1 MVSALLPSAARTP
14 APAAPS
20 ASISGPPALGATAEE
35 QHQLKQAAEQF
46 EAILLAH
53 WWQQMRTSGLGSD
66 ADSDPTY
73 SAINATGMEAV
84 TMAMARSGG
93 IGIARMLVHAL
104 EPAVGRAAGGG
115 ADNGQPRAEQR
126 DTRAAVAAL
135 KSAAATPITPVKA
148 EILSERQ

>member
-1 MVSALLPSAARTP
+1 
-14 APAAPS
+14 
-20 ASISGPPALGATAEE
+20 
-35 QHQLKQAAEQF
+35 
-46 EAILLAH
+46 
-53 WWQQMRTSGLGSD
+53 MRTSGLGSD

-73 SAINATGMEAV
+73 SAINATGMQAV

-93 IGIARMLVHAL
+93 IGIARMLVQAL
-104 EPAVGRAAGGG
+104 EPEVGRGAGGG

-135 KSAAATPITPVKA
+135 KSAAVTPITPVKA